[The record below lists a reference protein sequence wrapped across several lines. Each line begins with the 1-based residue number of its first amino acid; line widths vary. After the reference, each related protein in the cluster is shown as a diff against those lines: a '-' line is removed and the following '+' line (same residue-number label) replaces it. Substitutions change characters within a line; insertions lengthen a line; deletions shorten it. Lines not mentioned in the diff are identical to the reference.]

1 MDGVGLDGNQASVWV
16 VGAACGATAACLQ
29 GGGIGTPE
37 EVQAM
42 ATYQAEHGW
51 CGAYGSPE
59 HEACEGESGV
69 WPSSDGSARRLG
81 TECAASVAVDPNR
94 E

>member
-1 MDGVGLDGNQASVWV
+1 MDGVGLDSNQASVWV

-42 ATYQAEHGW
+42 ATYQAEHGN
-51 CGAYGSPE
+51 CGAAGSTD
-59 HEACEGESGV
+59 HAACLGV
-69 WPSSDGSARRLG
+69 WPSGDSGQARRLG
-81 TECAASVAVDPNR
+81 TECAASVAADPNR